1 MKTTIS
7 DLVIAF
13 LDLLEAEG
21 RQLRQSAM
29 DLGLSLGVVVLAMV
43 VGGVAVGF
51 FLWGVYQM
59 LLTWFTPPVTA
70 FLMSLLALVLALVL
84 LGIAR
89 WLNR

>member
-21 RQLRQSAM
+21 RQLRRSAL

-51 FLWGVYQM
+51 FLWGVYQL
-59 LLTWFTPPVTA
+59 LLTWFAPPVTA

>member
-21 RQLRQSAM
+21 RQLRQSAL

-51 FLWGVYQM
+51 FLWGVYQV

-70 FLMSLLALVLALVL
+70 FFMSLLALVLALML
-84 LGIAR
+84 LGVAR

>member
-21 RQLRQSAM
+21 RQLRQSAL

-51 FLWGVYQM
+51 FLWGVYQV
-59 LLTWFTPPVTA
+59 LLTWFSPPVTA
-70 FLMSLLALVLALVL
+70 FFMSLLALVLALML
-84 LGIAR
+84 LGVAR

>member
-51 FLWGVYQM
+51 FLWGVYQL